1 MTGKEIRKTLAKNIK
16 NLRTQKGMSQALL
29 AEKADIS
36 VPFISAIEQCT
47 KWPYPDTLA
56 QIAAALKVEVSD
68 LFITKES
75 EEKDKKRAVE
85 LMTALVDGQKKALND
100 FGKNFLK

>member
-1 MTGKEIRKTLAKNIK
+1 MTGKEIRKMLAKNIK

-36 VPFISAIEQCT
+36 VPFISAIEQCS

-56 QIAAALKVEVSD
+56 QIATALKIEVSD

-75 EEKDKKRAVE
+75 EEKDKKRAIE
-85 LMTALVDGQKKALND
+85 LMTALVDSQRKTLDD
-100 FGKNFLK
+100 FAKSYLK